1 MTHQSILGRIGQR
14 ITWTPEIRLSLRAA
28 LCISVPL
35 IIGLIVHQRT
45 YAIVAGI
52 GALWAISQ
60 DGLDE
65 WHRRSRRLLWVAVSG
80 GIGVALGA
88 SVVDH
93 NHVTWALVLAIGV
106 VALVA
111 GFIEASNH
119 ATAGAYLLIGSVLG
133 EGLGF
138 RGQVWQSSLALMIG
152 ALWVF
157 GVAALMN
164 RKFHLVSQ
172 RIYLARAFDAL
183 ATVTDSIGTSEFY
196 VVRERAVTT
205 LDQAHDV
212 VGAIHFES
220 SNIEVRS
227 LFQCL
232 VVALRCGEAISYI
245 EGKNIAVNPSVA
257 EDLRR
262 VARTLE
268 SEGPRAAVAVLSA
281 VRDDFASTPDISSL
295 VASVFETD
303 LAVVAPTTI
312 RRSPTRVLLSIPER
326 LRFAII
332 LGAAVTV
339 GMILSRILDGPHGFW
354 LPLAVAFILR
364 PDVGPVITRA
374 VARTIGTIVGVGIA
388 AFVAWAG
395 NTVLELIIFSC
406 IMAAIQPWAARRSH
420 TLAVMTFTPVVF
432 IFLSLIG
439 SNDNLFGARIVDTSL
454 GAAIV
459 LVLDVLLWTTAPSMR
474 PAQQLARARAAS
486 ARYGDEATLNNPVL
500 RHQLR
505 RSALR
510 VVTNARS
517 AISNARSE
525 PRLLRRFDPTSAAQ
539 LNDIERSIDAHT
551 VALLDRGDRP
561 AP

>member
-1 MTHQSILGRIGQR
+1 VTYQSIIGSIGRL

-28 LCISVPL
+28 LCISAPL
-35 IIGLIVHQRT
+35 IVGLVVHQRT

-65 WHRRSRRLLWVAVSG
+65 WHRRRRRLLWVAVAG
-80 GIGVALGA
+80 GIGVELGA

-93 NHVTWALVLAIGV
+93 GPTWVLVLAIGL

-111 GFIEASNH
+111 GFIEASNR

-138 RGQVWQSSLALMIG
+138 RGQVWQSALALMIG
-152 ALWVF
+152 ALWVL

-172 RIYLARAFDAL
+172 RIYLAHAFDAL
-183 ATVTDSIGTSEFY
+183 ATVSEAIGTSQFY
-196 VVRERAVTT
+196 AVRERAVTT

-212 VGAIHFES
+212 VGLIHLES

-232 VVALRCGEAISYI
+232 IVALRCGEAISYV
-245 EGKNIAVNPSVA
+245 EGKSIAINSSVA
-257 EDLRR
+257 KDLRR

-268 SEGPRAAVAVLSA
+268 SEGPLAALAVLSA
-281 VRDDFASTPDISSL
+281 VREDFASIPEISSL
-295 VASVFETD
+295 VTSVFETD
-303 LAVVAPTTI
+303 LTVTATHTI

-332 LGAAVTV
+332 LAVAVTT

-406 IMAAIQPWAARRSH
+406 VMAAIQPWAARRSH
-420 TLAVMTFTPVVF
+420 TLAVMTFTPLVF

-439 SNDNLFGARIVDTSL
+439 TNNNLFGARIIDTSL

-459 LVLDVLLWTTAPSMR
+459 LVLDVVLWTTAPSMR
-474 PAQQLARARAAS
+474 PAQQLATARAAS
-486 ARYGDEATLNNPVL
+486 ARYGDEATLDNPVL

-525 PRLLRRFDPTSAAQ
+525 PRLLRRLDPTSAAQ
-539 LNDIERSIDAHT
+539 LDDVERSIDAHT
-551 VALLDRGDRP
+551 VALLDHSDP
-561 AP
+561 TAP